1 MSDLVETAT
10 TKKVE
15 QDESVGKEMTEE
27 LSKENGDVTDAK
39 EEPTLPAIATIPH
52 ANGDGKEMEDDADDD
67 EDEDED
73 EEFDENDDDDDEE
86 EEDDDDDDDDDED
99 DDDVSTFVHLFHDS
113 FFFFFPCPFFASVF
127 CFHSEKG
134 LESS

>member
-73 EEFDENDDDDDEE
+73 EEFDEK
-86 EEDDDDDDDDDED
+86 D

-113 FFFFFPCPFFASVF
+113 FFFFLTSFSIPIFLW
-127 CFHSEKG
+127 KG
-134 LESS
+134 WWWRWGSRKET